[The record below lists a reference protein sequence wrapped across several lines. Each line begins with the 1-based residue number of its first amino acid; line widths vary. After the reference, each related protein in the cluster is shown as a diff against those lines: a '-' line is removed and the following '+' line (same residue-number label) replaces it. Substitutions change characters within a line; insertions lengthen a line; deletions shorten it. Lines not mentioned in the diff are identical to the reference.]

1 MVLSDKMV
9 EKKLKSVDVESYTI
23 ISTGINALISI
34 IVSIILVGL
43 FAVAVPDSFGVMIYI
58 IPTIIFGTIISNI
71 FLRFTESYLYNILSD
86 KFGYI
91 KLDIEG
97 EYIKKISTKETAL
110 IVGCI
115 SLIMILVIYLAFS
128 LIIPL
133 FLNSFMTILM
143 YSSQMDA
150 AGALYQLMFL
160 ISNPTTIA
168 VGIIGTVIIVTVFT
182 LLATYIYNILADS
195 ERGILVKLTTEGE
208 FSQLESI
215 TPLNFAIA
223 IGAICLILN
232 IVVGII
238 MMLSGVPIFNAL
250 VDILMSFV
258 SAFIS
263 SYILAVF
270 YNFLAPKLGKLKVEL
285 I

>member
-1 MVLSDKMV
+1 MV

-34 IVSIILVGL
+34 IISIILVGL

>member
-1 MVLSDKMV
+1 MVLSDKMA

-71 FLRFTESYLYNILSD
+71 FLRFTESYLYNVLSS
-86 KFGYI
+86 KFGFI

-97 EYIKKISTKETAL
+97 DYIKKISTKETAL

-133 FLNSFMTILM
+133 FLSSFMTILM
-143 YSSQMDA
+143 YGSQMAA

-160 ISNPTTIA
+160 ISNPLYIA
-168 VGIIGTVIIVTVFT
+168 VGIVCTVIIVTVFT

-208 FSQLESI
+208 FSHLESI

-238 MMLSGVPIFNAL
+238 MIISGVQIFNAL

>member
-1 MVLSDKMV
+1 MA

>member
-1 MVLSDKMV
+1 MVLSDKMA

-71 FLRFTESYLYNILSD
+71 FLRFTESYLYNVLSS
-86 KFGYI
+86 KFGFI

-97 EYIKKISTKETAL
+97 DYIKKISTKETAL

-133 FLNSFMTILM
+133 FLSSFMTILM
-143 YSSQMDA
+143 YGSQMAA

-160 ISNPTTIA
+160 ISNPLYIA
-168 VGIIGTVIIVTVFT
+168 VGIVGTVIIVTVFT

-208 FSQLESI
+208 FSHLESI

-238 MMLSGVPIFNAL
+238 MIISGVQIFNAL

>member
-1 MVLSDKMV
+1 MA
-9 EKKLKSVDVESYTI
+9 EKKLKSVDVESYTV

-34 IVSIILVGL
+34 IVSVILVGL
-43 FAVAVPDSFGVMIYI
+43 FAVAVPNSFGVMIYI
-58 IPTIIFGTIISNI
+58 IPTVIFGTIISNI
-71 FLRFTESYLYNILSD
+71 FLHFTESYLYNVLSG
-86 KFGYI
+86 KFGFI

-97 EYIKKISTKETAL
+97 DYIKKISTKETAL
-110 IVGCI
+110 IFGCI

-133 FLNSFMTILM
+133 FISSFMTVLM
-143 YSSQMDA
+143 YGSQMAA

-160 ISNPTTIA
+160 ISNPIAIA

-195 ERGILVKLTTEGE
+195 ERGILVKLTTEGN
-208 FSQLESI
+208 FTQLDSI

-223 IGAICLILN
+223 AGAICLILN

-238 MMLSGVPIFNAL
+238 MIISGMPIFNAL
-250 VDILMSFV
+250 TDILMSFV
-258 SAFIS
+258 SGFIS
-263 SYILAVF
+263 SYIIAVF

>member
-1 MVLSDKMV
+1 MA
-9 EKKLKSVDVESYTI
+9 EKKLKSVDVESYTV

-71 FLRFTESYLYNILSD
+71 FLGFTESYLYNLISS
-86 KFGYI
+86 KFGFI

-97 EYIKKISTKETAL
+97 DYIKKISTKETAL

-133 FLNSFMTILM
+133 FLSSFMTILM
-143 YSSQMDA
+143 YGSQMAA

-160 ISNPTTIA
+160 ISNPIYIA
-168 VGIIGTVIIVTVFT
+168 AGIVGTVIIVTVFT

-208 FSQLESI
+208 YTQLESVS
-215 TPLNFAIA
+215 PLNFSIA
-223 IGAICLILN
+223 LGAICLILN

-238 MMLSGVPIFNAL
+238 MIISGVEIFNAL
-250 VDILMSFV
+250 VNILMSFV

-285 I
+285 S